1 MKLNKILNIKY
12 PIIQGGMANISDG
25 RFAAAISNCG
35 GLGIIGSGGMTP
47 EVLSK
52 EIDICKSLTDKP
64 FGVNIMLLNPYCDD
78 FIDIIIDKKVDLV
91 STGAGNP
98 AKYIEKLHNAN
109 ILVFPVISNSTI
121 GERMTKYKVDGLI
134 AEGME
139 AGGHIGEMTTMT
151 LVKELRDKVDI
162 PIVAA
167 GGIASGSQILAAE
180 ALGADG
186 VQIGTLFLLSE
197 ECPIHINYKKKLQE
211 VKANNIIVIGKISGI
226 PIRLVKNKMSKEY
239 IKGEREGKDKMELEK
254 FTLGA
259 LKNAVNNGDM
269 ENGSIMTGLVASNLK
284 EIKTLE
290 KIFNDLKDEYENCL
304 ERLINGN

>member
-47 EVLSK
+47 EVLSE

-109 ILVFPVISNSTI
+109 ILVFPVIANSTI

-239 IKGEREGKDKMELEK
+239 LKGEKEGKDKMELEK

>member
-52 EIDICKSLTDKP
+52 EIDICKSLTNKP

-98 AKYIEKLHNAN
+98 AKYIEKLHSAN

-239 IKGEREGKDKMELEK
+239 LKGEKEGKDKMELEK

-284 EIKTLE
+284 EIKTLK

>member
-25 RFAAAISNCG
+25 KFAAAISNCG

-47 EVLSK
+47 EVLSR

-98 AKYIEKLHNAN
+98 AKYIEKLHSEN

-151 LVKELRDKVDI
+151 LVKEIRDKVDI

-211 VKANNIIVIGKISGI
+211 TKANNIIVIGKIAGI

-239 IKGEREGKDKMELEK
+239 IKCEREGKDKMELEK

-290 KIFNDLKDEYENCL
+290 EIFSDLKDEYENCL